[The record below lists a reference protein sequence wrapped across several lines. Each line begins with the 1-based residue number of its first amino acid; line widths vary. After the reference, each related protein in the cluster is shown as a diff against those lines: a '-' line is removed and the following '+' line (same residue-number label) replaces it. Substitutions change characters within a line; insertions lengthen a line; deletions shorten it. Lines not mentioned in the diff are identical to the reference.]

1 VERTPGATGRAV
13 RVTVALPAMAFAVPA
28 RWRTHLSVLAVVAA
42 TMLLIFVRDLSD
54 MVGIWWTSSTFGH
67 CLVIA
72 PIIGWLVWQRRA
84 ELAELEPVG
93 WWPGLAMSLAGGAG
107 WWLGQAAS
115 VAFARQ
121 FALVLLLAGAV
132 VTLLGPRVARGLAFP
147 LGYALFLV
155 PFGEW
160 LEAPLQAI
168 TVRLVMPLL
177 ALAGIPASA
186 EGVMI
191 HAGRYYFEVAEA
203 CSGAKFV
210 IAMAAFGVL
219 VAQVGFRSWRRR
231 CLWLAACLV
240 VPVLANGLR
249 AFATILAADLTD
261 VETAGGF
268 DHIIYGWVFFA
279 LVVAG
284 MLAVAWRFFDRPA
297 DDPAFDPAS
306 LKVPVRRPLPLIAA
320 AALVLAGAGLFP
332 VWAAAIESRV
342 APAPVIALPKIPGW
356 HRVSQTSSVPWQPW
370 YPGSALVMQR
380 YADGHGRAVDVA
392 VAVYSRQAEG
402 RELVGYGVGVLRA
415 EDRWL
420 RVNDAPAVAA
430 GSAMWITAPGP
441 VRRLVASWYRVGD
454 TLTASPAEVKLATLR
469 ARLFGGSQQAVALH
483 LSAEATPN
491 GPDPTDSM
499 EMLLRAAG
507 SPPAL
512 IARSVR

>member
-1 VERTPGATGRAV
+1 MERAPRGTGRAV
-13 RVTVALPAMAFAVPA
+13 RVTVALPATAFAMPA
-28 RWRTHLSVLAVVAA
+28 CWRTHLSVLAAVAVA
-42 TMLLIFVRDLSD
+42 MMLIFARDLSD

-67 CLVIA
+67 CLLIA

-84 ELAELEPVG
+84 EVAELEPVA
-93 WWPGLAMSLAGGAG
+93 WPPGLALVLAAGAG

-121 FALVLLLAGAV
+121 FALVLMLTGAV

-186 EGVMI
+186 DGVMI

-219 VAQVGFRSWRRR
+219 VAQVGFRSWPRR
-231 CLWLAACLV
+231 LVWLTACAI
-240 VPVLANGLR
+240 VPVIANGLR

-261 VETAGGF
+261 IETAGGF
-268 DHIIYGWVFFA
+268 DHIVYGWVFFA
-279 LVVAG
+279 LVVAV
-284 MLAVAWRFFDRPA
+284 MLAVAWRFFDRPV
-297 DDPAFDPAS
+297 DDPAFDPAT
-306 LKVPVRRPLPLIAA
+306 LKGPVRRRVSLIAA
-320 AALVLAGAGLFP
+320 AALVLSGAGVFP
-332 VWAAAIESRV
+332 VWAAAVESLTAPTPLIE
-342 APAPVIALPKIPGW
+342 LPEIPGW
-356 HRVSQTSSVPWQPW
+356 HRVSGESSAPWQPW
-370 YPGSALVMQR
+370 YPGAALVMQR
-380 YADGHGRAVDVA
+380 YADGRGRAVDVG

-420 RVNDAPAVAA
+420 RVSDAPAVAA
-430 GSAMWITAPGP
+430 GSAMWIVAPGP
-441 VRRLVASWYRVGD
+441 VRRLVTSWYRVGG
-454 TLTASPAEVKLATLR
+454 TLTASPTEVKLATLR

-491 GPDPTDSM
+491 GPDPTGSI
-499 EMLLRAAG
+499 EALLRAAG
-507 SPPAL
+507 SPEAL

>member
-1 VERTPGATGRAV
+1 M
-13 RVTVALPAMAFAVPA
+13 TVALPAMAFAVPA
-28 RWRTHLSVLAVVAA
+28 RWRMHLSVLAAVAA
-42 TMLLIFVRDLSD
+42 TILLIFARDLSD

-67 CLVIA
+67 CLLIA

-84 ELAELEPVG
+84 KVAELEPVA
-93 WWPGLAMSLAGGAG
+93 WWPGVTLVVAGGAG

-121 FALVLLLAGAV
+121 IALVLMLVGAV

-186 EGVMI
+186 DGVMI

-231 CLWLAACLV
+231 FAWLAACLV

-268 DHIIYGWVFFA
+268 DHIVYGWVFFA

-297 DDPAFDPAS
+297 DDPAFDPAT
-306 LKVPVRRPLPLIAA
+306 LKGPVRCDLPLVAA

-332 VWAAAIESRV
+332 VWAAVESRV
-342 APAPVIALPKIPGW
+342 APAPVVALPEISGW
-356 HRVSQTSSVPWQPW
+356 HRIPRISRVPWQPW
-370 YPGSALVMQR
+370 YPDATLVTQR
-380 YADGHGRAVDVA
+380 YADGRGRVVDVT
-392 VAVYSRQAEG
+392 VAAYPRQAEG

-420 RVNDAPAVAA
+420 RVNDAPAIAA

-454 TLTASPAEVKLATLR
+454 TLTASPTEVKLATLR

-491 GPDPTDSM
+491 EPDPTDSI
-499 EMLLRAAG
+499 EALLRAAG
-507 SPPAL
+507 SPKAL

>member
-1 VERTPGATGRAV
+1 M
-13 RVTVALPAMAFAVPA
+13 TVAIPATTFAVPV
-28 RWRTHLSVLAVVAA
+28 RWRMHLSVVAA
-42 TMLLIFVRDLSD
+42 VAAAILLIFARDLSD

-67 CLVIA
+67 CLLIA
-72 PIIGWLVWQRRA
+72 PILGWLVWQRR
-84 ELAELEPVG
+84 EQLAELEPVA
-93 WWPGLAMSLAGGAG
+93 WWPGLLLVSAGGAQ

-121 FALVLLLAGAV
+121 FALVLMLIGAV

-155 PFGEW
+155 PFGDW

-186 EGVMI
+186 DGVMI

-219 VAQVGFRSWRRR
+219 VAQVGFRSRRR
-231 CLWLAACLV
+231 RFVWLAACLV

-268 DHIIYGWVFFA
+268 DHIVYGWVFFA

-297 DDPAFDPAS
+297 DDPAFDPET
-306 LKVPVRRPLPLIAA
+306 LKGPVRPQLPLIAA
-320 AALVLAGAGLFP
+320 AALVMAGAGVFP
-332 VWAAAIESRV
+332 VWAAAVESRTAA
-342 APAPVIALPKIPGW
+342 APLIVLPDIPGW
-356 HRVSQTSSVPWQPW
+356 HRVSGKSSAAWRPW
-370 YPGSALVMQR
+370 YPGAALSMQR

-392 VAVYSRQAEG
+392 VAAYPRQAEG

-441 VRRLVASWYRVGD
+441 VRRLVTSWYRIGD
-454 TLTASPAEVKLATLR
+454 TLTASPVDVKLATLR
-469 ARLFGGSQQAVALH
+469 GRLFGGSQQAVALH
-483 LSAEATPN
+483 LSAEAIPN
-491 GPDPTDSM
+491 GPDPAGSI
-499 EMLLRAAG
+499 EALLRAAG
-507 SPPAL
+507 SPRAL